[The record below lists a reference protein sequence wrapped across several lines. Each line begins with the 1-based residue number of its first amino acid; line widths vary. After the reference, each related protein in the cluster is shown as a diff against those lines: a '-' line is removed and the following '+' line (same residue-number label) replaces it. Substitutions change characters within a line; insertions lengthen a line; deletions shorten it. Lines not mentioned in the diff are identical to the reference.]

1 MVPTT
6 KYLSPHM
13 LIIYIIA
20 VIVSW
25 LLLRYCQCESA
36 QLRDFSRNLALAYIN
51 LTKQHSVGECAAEW
65 TTQSCAAAWTTLGLQ
80 EMSLESKQAELVH
93 RLLDEHRREYFGSK
107 ENPYQTYLPSSKV
120 AWRYIILSLQLST
133 IAIICV
139 VTKQYR
145 PPFNT
150 DWDQL
155 LEEWFPV
162 WSLLPVL
169 RYLWR
174 RWFCQQRNLT
184 FNKRLWRF
192 PQTRVIWFVGLCIVA
207 LLFREGLAE
216 GFLYL
221 LEVYFSMR
229 HPVSSLHQ
237 YLADHF
243 PCLVKGLLE
252 NWCNFDTSH
261 DLQP

>member
-221 LEVYFSMR
+221 LEVYFPMR

-252 NWCNFDTSH
+252 N
-261 DLQP
+261 